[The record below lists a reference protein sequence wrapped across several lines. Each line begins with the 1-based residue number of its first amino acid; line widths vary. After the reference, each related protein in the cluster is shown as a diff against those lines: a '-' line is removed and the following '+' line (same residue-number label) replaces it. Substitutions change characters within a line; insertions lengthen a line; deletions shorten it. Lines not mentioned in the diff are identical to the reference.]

1 MMPDR
6 GLVGPLAAAGLLGLL
21 LLGCAQVTPTRFY
34 TLSSVLAPPGEAAAG
49 PAANLTV
56 GISAIALPEYLNR
69 PQLVTRDGSNRV
81 VLSDFDNW
89 IEPLQ
94 GMFARTLAENLALL
108 LGTDD
113 VLTLPQR
120 RPFRPD
126 YQVEIEVMRF
136 DTDAEGRAV
145 LDARWWLLGPRGERV
160 LHRARTTLV
169 EDVPGT
175 DRAAAARALS
185 QALGALSRE
194 IAAAIAAASQG

>member
-1 MMPDR
+1 
-6 GLVGPLAAAGLLGLL
+6 
-21 LLGCAQVTPTRFY
+21 
-34 TLSSVLAPPGEAAAG
+34 
-49 PAANLTV
+49 
-56 GISAIALPEYLNR
+56 
-69 PQLVTRDGSNRV
+69 
-81 VLSDFDNW
+81 
-89 IEPLQ
+89 
-94 GMFARTLAENLALL
+94 
-108 LGTDD
+108 
-113 VLTLPQR
+113 
-120 RPFRPD
+120 
-126 YQVEIEVMRF
+126 MRF